1 MIASFD
7 LFEDEWVPSEFDFRL
22 HLRSNRRRRRTN
34 IRLKKEPAVRIS
46 AVCFLVLTGRLFLQR
61 ATDIR
66 LSSLADADVIDVTRR
81 RTACFSLPT
90 SA

>member
-22 HLRSNRRRRRTN
+22 HLRRNRRRRRRRTN
-34 IRLKKEPAVRIS
+34 TCLKKEPAVRIR

-66 LSSLADADVIDVTRR
+66 LSSGCRR
-81 RTACFSLPT
+81 H
-90 SA
+90 